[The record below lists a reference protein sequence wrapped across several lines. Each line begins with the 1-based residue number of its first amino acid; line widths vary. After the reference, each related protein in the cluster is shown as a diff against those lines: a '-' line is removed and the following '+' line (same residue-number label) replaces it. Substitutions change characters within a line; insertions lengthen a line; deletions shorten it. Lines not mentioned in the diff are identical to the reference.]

1 MGDSLKQ
8 KMISAVAWS
17 TIEKFGQQVLQF
29 LAGLVFA
36 RLLMPEDF
44 GVMGIIMIFVAVS
57 LVLVESGFGQA
68 LIRKTDIDSNDYTS
82 VYYFNLATAVAVY
95 LVLFFLAP
103 LIADFFHQDSLVA
116 LIRVMSLVIIVNA
129 FYLIPYAQLGRA
141 MDFKTISKV
150 NIIAITGGAVAGITV
165 AFLDF
170 GVWSLV
176 VQQSVYHLLKMM
188 LLHLSVQ
195 WQPTGKF
202 SFSII
207 QNLWD
212 YSLKILFTSLVNV
225 LFNNL
230 FVIILG
236 RSYSKAEAGQFSQG
250 NKLSETF
257 SYTFQ
262 SIFAGSTFAL
272 FSQLQHDIPRFGR
285 ILGEM
290 HRRTALVTI
299 PVVSIL
305 IAVASP
311 LITLL
316 WTDKFQPAV
325 IYFQMMSIASVLAP
339 FYTMNLNAL
348 NAKGK
353 SGQTMAIELFK
364 KVLIAAGIV
373 LLYRQGIVYMLLAF
387 TIGSL
392 LAYPVS
398 VYFVKKELRLSFR
411 QQIGFLLPGIATA
424 IVTGGAAA
432 LIRLLLP
439 LPTVALLAVQGS
451 VAMALYLIIVRLFFR
466 SLFDKF
472 LTFAGNYIPVLKK
485 LAS

>member
-1 MGDSLKQ
+1 MGDQLKQ

-17 TIEKFGQQVLQF
+17 TIEKFGQQLLQF

-44 GVMGIIMIFVAVS
+44 GVMGIIMIFVALS
-57 LVLVESGFGQA
+57 LILVESGLGQA
-68 LIRKTDIDSNDYTS
+68 LIRKTNISNDDYTS
-82 VYYFNLATAVAVY
+82 VYYFNLATAIVLY
-95 LVLFFLAP
+95 LILFLISP
-103 LIADFFHQDSLVA
+103 LIAGFFHQTELIA
-116 LIRVMSLVIIVNA
+116 LIRVMSLMIIVNA

-150 NIIAITGGAVAGITV
+150 NIISISGGALAGIGV
-165 AFLDF
+165 AFLEF

-188 LLHLSVQ
+188 LLHLSVR
-195 WQPTGKF
+195 WKPSGKF
-202 SFSII
+202 SFGII
-207 QNLWD
+207 RSLWD
-212 YSLKILFTSLVNV
+212 YSLKILFTSLINV
-225 LFNNL
+225 IFNNL
-230 FVIILG
+230 FLIILG
-236 RSYSKAEAGQFSQG
+236 RSYSKGEAGQFSQG

-272 FSQLQHDIPRFGR
+272 FSQLQNDIPRFGR

-290 HRRTALVTI
+290 NRRTALVSI
-299 PVVSIL
+299 PIVSIL

-311 LITLL
+311 LITLI

-325 IYFQMMSIASVLAP
+325 IYFQLMSIASLLAP
-339 FYTMNLNAL
+339 FYVMNLNAL
-348 NAKGK
+348 NARGK
-353 SGQTMAIELFK
+353 SGQTMSIELIK
-364 KVLIAAGIV
+364 KGLIIAGIFF
-373 LLYRQGIVYMLLAF
+373 LFQQGIVAMLLAF

-392 LAYPVS
+392 IAYPVS
-398 VYFVKKELRLSFR
+398 VFFVKRELQLSFR
-411 QQIGFLLPGIATA
+411 KQIGFLLPGIATG
-424 IVTGGAAA
+424 IVTGGAAV
-432 LIRLLLP
+432 LIQLLIP
-439 LPTVALLAVQGS
+439 LPNVALLALQGS
-451 VAMALYLIIVRLFFR
+451 VALLLYLLIVRLFFR
-466 SLFDKF
+466 TLYDKF

>member
-1 MGDSLKQ
+1 MGDTLKQ

-44 GVMGIIMIFVAVS
+44 GVMGIIMIFVALS
-57 LVLVESGFGQA
+57 LILVESGFGQA
-68 LIRKTDIDSNDYTS
+68 LIRKTTISNDDYTS
-82 VYYFNLATAVAVY
+82 VYYFNLATAV
-95 LVLFFLAP
+95 VLYVLLFLTAP
-103 LIADFFHQDSLVA
+103 LIAGFFHQTQLIV
-116 LIRVMSLVIIVNA
+116 LIRVMSLVIVVNA

-141 MDFKTISKV
+141 LNFKTISKV
-150 NIIAITGGAVAGITV
+150 NIISITGGALAGIAV
-165 AFLDF
+165 AYLDF

-188 LLHLSVQ
+188 LLHIAVR

-202 SFSII
+202 RLSII
-207 QNLWD
+207 RGLWD

-236 RSYSKAEAGQFSQG
+236 RWYSKAEAGQFSQG

-272 FSQLQHDIPRFGR
+272 FSQLQNDTPRFGR

-290 HRRTALVTI
+290 NRRTALVTI
-299 PVVSIL
+299 PIISVLV
-305 IAVASP
+305 AVASP
-311 LITLL
+311 LITFI

-325 IYFQMMSIASVLAP
+325 VYFQLMSIASLLAP
-339 FYTMNLNAL
+339 FYVMNLNAL

-353 SGQTMAIELFK
+353 SGQTMAIELIK
-364 KVLIAAGIV
+364 KLLIIAGIAV
-373 LLYRQGIVYMLLAF
+373 VYQFGIVYMLLAF
-387 TIGSL
+387 VVGSL

-398 VYFVKKELRLSFR
+398 VFFVKKELQLSFR
-411 QQIGFLLPGIATA
+411 RQAGFLLPGIATG
-424 IVTGGAAA
+424 IVTGGAAT
-432 LIRLLLP
+432 LIQLLLP
-439 LPTVALLAVQGS
+439 LPVLPLLLVQATVAGL
-451 VAMALYLIIVRLFFR
+451 LYLLIIRLFFR
-466 SLFDKF
+466 TLFDKF
-472 LTFAGNYIPVLKK
+472 LTFTANYIPVLKK
-485 LAS
+485 RAL

>member
-1 MGDSLKQ
+1 MSDSLKQ

-44 GVMGIIMIFVAVS
+44 GVMGIIMIFVALS
-57 LVLVESGFGQA
+57 LILVESGFGQA
-68 LIRKTDIDSNDYTS
+68 LIRKTNITPDDYTS
-82 VYYFNLATAVAVY
+82 VYYFNLATAVVLY
-95 LVLFFLAP
+95 CVLFILAP
-103 LIADFFHQDSLVA
+103 FIAGFFHQVQLTV
-116 LIRVMSLVIIVNA
+116 LIRVMSLVLIINA

-141 MDFKTISKV
+141 LNFKTISKV
-150 NIIAITGGAVAGITV
+150 NIIAITGGALAGIGV

-188 LLHLSVQ
+188 LLHIAVR

-202 SFSII
+202 RFTII
-207 QNLWD
+207 RGLWN
-212 YSLKILFTSLVNV
+212 YSLKILFTSLINV

-272 FSQLQHDIPRFGR
+272 FSQLQSDIPRFGR

-290 HRRTALVTI
+290 NRRTALVTI
-299 PVVSIL
+299 PVVSVL
-305 IAVASP
+305 VAVASP

-325 IYFQMMSIASVLAP
+325 IYFQLMSMASLLAP
-339 FYTMNLNAL
+339 FYVMNLNAL
-348 NAKGK
+348 NAMGK
-353 SGQTMAIELFK
+353 SGQTLAIELIK
-364 KVLIAAGIV
+364 KLLIVAGIF
-373 LLYRQGIVYMLLAF
+373 LLYRQGIVFMLLAF
-387 TIGSL
+387 VAGSV

-398 VYFVKKELRLSFR
+398 VVFVKKELKVSFR
-411 QQIGFLLPGIATA
+411 RQIGFILPGLATGMLTA
-424 IVTGGAAA
+424 GAAV
-432 LIRLLLP
+432 LVQLLLHWSPFP
-439 LPTVALLAVQGS
+439 LLLVQGTVALVVYL
-451 VAMALYLIIVRLFFR
+451 LIIRIFFN
-466 SLFDKF
+466 SLFAKF
-472 LTFAGNYIPVLKK
+472 ITFAGNYVPVLKK
-485 LAS
+485 LKV

>member
-17 TIEKFGQQVLQF
+17 TIEKFGQQVIQF

-36 RLLMPEDF
+36 RLLMPGDF
-44 GVMGIIMIFVAVS
+44 GVMGIIMIFVALS
-57 LVLVESGFGQA
+57 LILVESGFGQA
-68 LIRKTDIDSNDYTS
+68 LIRKTDINNDDYTS
-82 VYYFNLATAVAVY
+82 VYYFNLATAVVLY
-95 LVLFFLAP
+95 LVMFFTAP
-103 LIADFFHQDSLVA
+103 FIAGFFHQPELIA
-116 LIRVMSLVIIVNA
+116 LIRVMSLVIVVNA

-141 MDFKTISKV
+141 MDFKTISRV
-150 NIIAITGGAVAGITV
+150 NIISITGGAVAGIV
-165 AFLDF
+165 AAFLDS

-195 WQPTGKF
+195 WQPKGR
-202 SFSII
+202 FSIAVI
-207 QNLWD
+207 RNLWD

-225 LFNNL
+225 IFNNL

-236 RSYSKAEAGQFSQG
+236 RWYSKAEAGQFSQG

-272 FSQLQHDIPRFGR
+272 FSQLQDDIPRFGR

-290 HRRTALVTI
+290 NRRTALVTI
-299 PVVSIL
+299 PVIGTL

-311 LITLL
+311 LITLI

-325 IYFQMMSIASVLAP
+325 VYFQMMSIASILAP
-339 FYTMNLNAL
+339 FYVMNLNAL

-353 SGQTMAIELFK
+353 SGQTMAIELIK
-364 KVLIAAGIV
+364 KAVIGTGIF
-373 LLYRQGIVYMLLAF
+373 LLYQQGIVYMLLAF

-411 QQIGFLLPGIATA
+411 KQLGFLLPGLATA

-432 LIRLLLP
+432 LIQLLLP
-439 LPTVALLAVQGS
+439 LPTLALLAVQGS
-451 VAMALYLIIVRLFFR
+451 VAVALYLLIVRLFFR

-472 LTFAGNYIPVLKK
+472 LTFAANYIPVLKK
-485 LAS
+485 TAS

>member
-1 MGDSLKQ
+1 MGDALKQ

-17 TIEKFGQQVLQF
+17 TLEKFGQQALQF

-44 GVMGIIMIFVAVS
+44 GAMGIIMIFVALS
-57 LVLVESGFGQA
+57 LILVESGFGQA
-68 LIRKTDIDSNDYTS
+68 LIRKTTITNDDYTS
-82 VYYFNLATAVAVY
+82 VYYFNLATA
-95 LVLFFLAP
+95 LVLYSVLFVLAP
-103 LIADFFHQDSLVA
+103 LIADFFNQVQLGVM
-116 LIRVMSLVIIVNA
+116 IRVMSFVIIINA

-141 MDFKTISKV
+141 LNFKTISKV
-150 NIIAITGGAVAGITV
+150 NLISITGGALAGIGV

-170 GVWSLV
+170 GVWALV

-188 LLHLSVQ
+188 LLHMAVR

-202 SFSII
+202 RFSII
-207 QNLWD
+207 RGLWD

-236 RSYSKAEAGQFSQG
+236 KWYSKAEAGQFSQG
-250 NKLSETF
+250 NKLSDTF

-272 FSQLQHDIPRFGR
+272 FSQLQNDIPRFGR

-290 HRRTALVTI
+290 NRRTALVTI
-299 PVVSIL
+299 PIISFLV
-305 IAVASP
+305 AVASP
-311 LITLL
+311 LITFI

-325 IYFQMMSIASVLAP
+325 VYFQLMSMASLLAP
-339 FYTMNLNAL
+339 FYVMNLNAL

-353 SGQTMAIELFK
+353 SGQTMAIELIK
-364 KVLIAAGIV
+364 KLLIVAGIA
-373 LLYRQGIVYMLLAF
+373 LLYQFGIVYMLLAF
-387 TIGSL
+387 VVGSL

-398 VYFVKKELRLSFR
+398 VFFVKKELQLSIR
-411 QQIGFLLPGIATA
+411 RQIGFLLPGLATGLFVA
-424 IVTGGAAA
+424 GAAA
-432 LIRLLLP
+432 ALQLLLRWSP
-439 LPTVALLAVQGS
+439 LPLLMVQGS
-451 VAMALYLIIVRLFFR
+451 VALILYLVIVRIFFR

-472 LTFAGNYIPVLKK
+472 ITFAATYIPVLKK
-485 LAS
+485 SAP